1 MGLREEGASGR
12 WPPGRAHVIIGRQE
26 DYEMRK
32 LSGALAVAVLT
43 LLALSTEVQG
53 TSCTKPIH
61 CPEIYD
67 CSVTGCVNGTCE
79 YFCW

>member
-1 MGLREEGASGR
+1 MK
-12 WPPGRAHVIIGRQE
+12 
-26 DYEMRK
+26 K

-43 LLALSTEVQG
+43 FLALSTEAQG

-61 CPEIYD
+61 CPQISG

-79 YFCW
+79 YFCG